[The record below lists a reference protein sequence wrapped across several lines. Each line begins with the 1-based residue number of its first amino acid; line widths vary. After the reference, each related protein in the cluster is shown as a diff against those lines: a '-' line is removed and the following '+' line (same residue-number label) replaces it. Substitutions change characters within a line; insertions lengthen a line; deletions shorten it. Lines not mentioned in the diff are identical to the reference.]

1 MVQRSEQVR
10 LVPQA
15 ALQKSGAG
23 KQTTPETPALTQ
35 KELDIMFARF
45 AKKARRAFTLVEIM
59 IVVLIIGILL
69 AIAIPNFIRA
79 RETSR
84 AKSCQSNLQH
94 IDSAKEQWAM
104 DNKKTSTDAPASSDL
119 APTYVKSYPTCPSN
133 GTYTIGNVGVTPT
146 CSVGTQSGYNDHK
159 LQ

>member
-1 MVQRSEQVR
+1 MSTG
-10 LVPQA
+10 LVH
-15 ALQKSGAG
+15 K
-23 KQTTPETPALTQ
+23 
-35 KELDIMFARF
+35 M
-45 AKKARRAFTLVEIM
+45 RRAFTLVEIM

-84 AKSCQSNLQH
+84 AKSCQANLQH

-104 DNKKTSTDAPASSDL
+104 NNKKTATDPAPGTTDL
-119 APTYVKSYPTCPSN
+119 APNFVKTFPSCPSN
-133 GTYTIGNVGVTPT
+133 GTYAIGQVGTTPT
-146 CSVGTQSGYNDHK
+146 CSVGGTAGAYDAHV

>member
-1 MVQRSEQVR
+1 MLS
-10 LVPQA
+10 
-15 ALQKSGAG
+15 
-23 KQTTPETPALTQ
+23 
-35 KELDIMFARF
+35 RF
-45 AKKARRAFTLVEIM
+45 TNKARRAFTLVEIM

-84 AKSCQSNLQH
+84 AKSCQANLQQ

-104 DNKKTSTDAPASSDL
+104 DNKKTTTDTPASTDL
-119 APTYVKSYPTCPSN
+119 APTYMKTYPTCPSS
-133 GTYTIGNVGVTPT
+133 GTYTINAIGTTPT
-146 CSVGTQSGYNDHK
+146 CSIGGTSGAFDAHV

>member
-1 MVQRSEQVR
+1 M
-10 LVPQA
+10 L
-15 ALQKSGAG
+15 
-23 KQTTPETPALTQ
+23 
-35 KELDIMFARF
+35 ARF

-84 AKSCQSNLQH
+84 AKSCQSNLQQ

-104 DNKKTSTDAPASSDL
+104 DNKKTTGDTPVSGDL
-119 APTYVKSYPTCPSN
+119 APTYIKTYPSCPSG
-133 GTYTIGNVGVTPT
+133 GTYTIAG
-146 CSVGTQSGYNDHK
+146 VGTTPSCSIGGTAGAFDAHV